1 MMTLSMLKKM
11 FIKNARI
18 KTHNPIKLI
27 RRKKILSRL
36 WDSDNRLKFE
46 VLSYHFSIGDI
57 GLETFQKLRKEIG
70 DIEWEQ
76 DN

>member
-1 MMTLSMLKKM
+1 MTLEMLKQK
-11 FIKNARI
+11 FVKNARI
-18 KTHNPIKLI
+18 KTYNPIKLI
-27 RRKKILSRL
+27 KRKKFLSRI

-57 GLETFQKLRKEIG
+57 DFETFQKLRKEIG
-70 DIEWEQ
+70 EIEWEQ